1 MRLKAWRLLVVVLT
15 AGLAAPALAAT
26 PSQAGGSHARSTWRG
41 YMNMP
46 PLTPIVC
53 PVM

>member
-1 MRLKAWRLLVVVLT
+1 VREPHVRMKPMVGVTEQVLIR
-15 AGLAAPALAAT
+15 
-26 PSQAGGSHARSTWRG
+26 SQAGGSHARSTWRG